1 MFREVEHKKT
11 NPITVIVML
20 ILFVIGMVWLV
31 PAALSGDLRWF
42 LPGVDGTPSEII
54 IWKDGE
60 KIILPPD
67 DPDFAPIT
75 AAAHAAVSNIFSNSD
90 FGASEQTLQT
100 YYHSFA
106 LELFYPAPIQIHSR
120 FNMGRPRQIMLPMT
134 GVGYEEGRFLVGANG
149 QYWAGG
155 PRTAKITAVREA
167 VAAALTR
174 RGVVV
179 PTPGPVA
186 DYLSP
191 TPVVTPATV
200 PPTLTPSGQPGALGP
215 GDTWQKLTGTSVQ
228 ARSLISLTQWLK
240 LKSRAPLPETVNAEP
255 PNYRVGDRHEFW
267 VSDQQA
273 RTYYTVTAELKE
285 ITAHAYWYVAD
296 GYDVSVDDLK
306 QSAQLFESKIYP
318 TNRATFG
325 SEPQPGIDNDPHI
338 TVLNA
343 PLTGAGGYFSSA
355 DMYPTQVNP
364 FSNQRKMIYIS
375 SPPGTNFYN
384 GTLAHEFQHM
394 IHWNMHADQDVW
406 LNEGFAE
413 LAMALN
419 GFPPGGPEVAFAQ
432 DPDVQLTDWADDNN
446 QKLAHY
452 GAAYLF
458 SEYLYQHYGGGKV
471 IQAVLDAAGRSD
483 ESVSS
488 ALATLGEADRFPEV
502 FRNWTVANYLDE
514 KQPGGRYEYPG
525 LDITVP
531 ASDQITQSPGAV
543 TGTVRQH
550 AADYIEIDPAAAT
563 GGALEITFQGNET
576 APVLSSP
583 PPAGQGFWFSNRG
596 DIINSQMSRFFDF
609 RDHQGPLT
617 LNFSLW
623 YDIEPD
629 FDYGYL
635 MASTDDGISWTTLPG
650 RHTTDTNPNGTNL
663 GHGWTGTSGADP
675 AWIEETMDLS
685 AYAGKIVQLRFDYVT
700 DDSYNAQGF
709 AVDNLR
715 ILEVDY
721 QADAETDDGD
731 WNGRGFVHIGNEVS
745 QQFYLTLITFDKDD
759 RPAVTPVQVDGKNS
773 ALTTISSFGN
783 AVRRA
788 TLVVA
793 AAAPKTIQPAQYT
806 VRIAPAS
813 AR

>member
-1 MFREVEHKKT
+1 MFREAEHKKS
-11 NPITVIVML
+11 NPLTVILML
-20 ILFVIGMVWLV
+20 VLFIVAMVWLV
-31 PAALSGDLRWF
+31 PALLSGDLRWF
-42 LPGVDGTPSEII
+42 LPGVEGTPSEII

-60 KIILPPD
+60 KTVLGPA

-75 AAAHAAVSNIFSNSD
+75 AAAHVAVSNIFSSSD

-100 YYHSFA
+100 YYHSFT
-106 LELFYPAPIQIHSR
+106 LELFYAEPIQIHSR
-120 FNMGRPRQIMLPMT
+120 FNLGHPKQIMLPMT
-134 GVGYEEGRFLVGANG
+134 GVGSEEGRFFVGADG

-155 PRTAKITAVREA
+155 PRTAKNGAVREA

-174 RGVVV
+174 RGVAV

-186 DYLSP
+186 EYLSP
-191 TPVVTPATV
+191 TPVVTPAAVT
-200 PPTLTPSGQPGALGP
+200 PPTITPAGAAAALGP
-215 GDTWQKLTGTSVQ
+215 SDTWQKLTTTAVQ
-228 ARSLISLTQWLK
+228 PRSMISLTQWLK
-240 LKSRAPLPETVNAEP
+240 LKSAAPLPETVNATP
-255 PNYRVGDRHEFW
+255 PNYQVGARHEFW

-273 RTYYTVTAELKE
+273 GTYYTVTAELKE
-285 ITAHAYWYVAD
+285 VTTHAYWYITD

-318 TNRATFG
+318 SNRATFG
-325 SEPQPGIDNDPHI
+325 AAPEPGIDNDPHI
-338 TVLNA
+338 TVLNT

-394 IHWNMHADQDVW
+394 IHWNNHPAQEVW
-406 LNEGFAE
+406 LNEGMAE

-419 GFPPGGPEVAFAQ
+419 GFPPGGPEDAFAQ
-432 DPDVQLTDWADDNN
+432 DPDVQLTDWADVNN
-446 QKLAHY
+446 QKLPHY

-458 SEYLYQHYGGGKV
+458 NAYLYQQYGGDRV
-471 IQAVLDAAGRSD
+471 IQAVLAAPGRGDASISA
-483 ESVSS
+483 
-488 ALATLGEADRFPEV
+488 ALAGLGESDRFADV

-514 KQPGGRYEYPG
+514 QQPGGRYEYPG

-531 ASDQITQSPGAV
+531 AGDRITQSPGEV
-543 TGTVRQH
+543 GGTVQQY

-563 GGALEITFQGNET
+563 GGDLEITFKGNET

-583 PPAGQGFWFSNRG
+583 LPGGQGFWYSNRG
-596 DIINSQMSRFFDF
+596 DVINTQMSRFFDF
-609 RDHQGPLT
+609 QNQQGPLT
-617 LNFSLW
+617 LNFSIW
-623 YDIEPD
+623 YDLESD

-635 MASTDDGISWTTLPG
+635 MASTDDGIGWDTLPG
-650 RHTTDTNPNGTNL
+650 KYTTEANPNGTNL
-663 GHGWTGTSGADP
+663 GRGWTGAGGGGPS
-675 AWIEETMDLS
+675 WVEETVDLS

-715 ILEVDY
+715 IPQIGY
-721 QADAETDDGD
+721 TADAETDDSS
-731 WNGRGFVHIGNEVS
+731 WTGRGFVRIGNEVA
-745 QQFYLTLITFDKDD
+745 QQFYLMLITFDKDD
-759 RPAVTPVQVDGKNS
+759 RPTVTPVQVDGKNG
-773 ALTTISSFGN
+773 AVLTVPGFGN
-783 AVRRA
+783 ATRRA

-793 AAAPKTIQPAQYT
+793 AAAPKTIQPASYT
-806 VRIAPAS
+806 VRVAP
-813 AR
+813 